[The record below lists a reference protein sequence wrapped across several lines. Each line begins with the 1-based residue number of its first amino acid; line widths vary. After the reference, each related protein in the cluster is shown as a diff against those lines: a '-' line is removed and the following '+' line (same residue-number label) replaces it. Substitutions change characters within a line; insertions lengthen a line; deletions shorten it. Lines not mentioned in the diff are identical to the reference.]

1 MQHSNRTGVAR
12 NWGVF
17 DFCNQV
23 LQSAAELR
31 DASCAVAM
39 SLASEN
45 VWLLELRFCPVLH
58 TLEGL
63 TAAAAVDAVVSGL
76 ELARK
81 KILKSKPF
89 FAAGV
94 IVCALRSYS
103 EDHGVCMAELA
114 AKKLTPLVA
123 TWPKNSLPAIGVVG
137 WDLAGDEGSFPLS
150 RHKAGLLRAQ
160 VKVPR

>member
-1 MQHSNRTGVAR
+1 MAR

-31 DASCAVAM
+31 EAACAVAM
-39 SLASEN
+39 AMAAEN
-45 VWLLELRFCPVLH
+45 VWLLELRFCPTLH

-63 TAAAAVDAVVSGL
+63 VAADAVNAVVSGL

-81 KILKSKPF
+81 QILRTKPF
-89 FAAGV
+89 FATGV
-94 IVCALRSYS
+94 IVCALRSHP
-103 EDHGVCMAELA
+103 EAHGVEMAELA
-114 AKKLTPLVA
+114 AKKLAPRLV
-123 TWPKNSLPAIGVVG
+123 TWPKNPSAVVGVVG

-150 RHKAGLLRAQ
+150 NHRAGLLRAQ
-160 VKVPR
+160 VGML